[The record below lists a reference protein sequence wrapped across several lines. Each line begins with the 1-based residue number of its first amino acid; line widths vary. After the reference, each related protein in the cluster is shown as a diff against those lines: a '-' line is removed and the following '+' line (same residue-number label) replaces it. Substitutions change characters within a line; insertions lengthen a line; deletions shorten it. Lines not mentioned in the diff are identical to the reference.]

1 MVVMASG
8 RWLGVRL
15 DLIASLMTTAVALSA
30 VLVSQDAGRYCA
42 NYTNYINNYTKL
54 LQSTPNYNKLQQTTP
69 NYHKLQWN
77 PVSNMVTNGPKQFG
91 HNNEVAVLMRVSLQE
106 NVWSVLPGGQKSGR
120 KNEVTL
126 LPRWP

>member
-54 LQSTPNYNKLQQTTP
+54 LQTTTNYSGIPLIR
-69 NYHKLQWN
+69 WMIFS
-77 PVSNMVTNGPKQFG
+77 VSVDLVREMT
-91 HNNEVAVLMRVSLQE
+91 AL
-106 NVWSVLPGGQKSGR
+106 
-120 KNEVTL
+120 
-126 LPRWP
+126 

>member
-42 NYTNYINNYTKL
+42 NNTQL
-54 LQSTPNYNKLQQTTP
+54 LQTTPNYNKLQ
-69 NYHKLQWN
+69 WN
-77 PVSNMVTNGPKQFG
+77 PVNTVTNGPKEFG
-91 HNNEVAVLMRVSLQE
+91 RNNEVTVLKRVSLQE
-106 NVWSVLPGGQKSGR
+106 NV
-120 KNEVTL
+120 
-126 LPRWP
+126 

>member
-42 NYTNYINNYTKL
+42 NYTNYTKLYQLHQTTTNYTEI
-54 LQSTPNYNKLQQTTP
+54 QQNTPNYYKLHRTRTKVHQTTT
-69 NYHKLQWN
+69 NY
-77 PVSNMVTNGPKQFG
+77 
-91 HNNEVAVLMRVSLQE
+91 
-106 NVWSVLPGGQKSGR
+106 SGIPLIR
-120 KNEVTL
+120 S
-126 LPRWP
+126 PM

>member
-42 NYTNYINNYTKL
+42 NNTTYNNNYTKL
-54 LQSTPNYNKLQQTTP
+54 HRTTTNYNKP
-69 NYHKLQWN
+69 QWN
-77 PVSNMVTNGPKQFG
+77 PVNTVTNGPK
-91 HNNEVAVLMRVSLQE
+91 
-106 NVWSVLPGGQKSGR
+106 
-120 KNEVTL
+120 
-126 LPRWP
+126 

>member
-54 LQSTPNYNKLQQTTP
+54 LQSTPNYNKLQ
-69 NYHKLQWN
+69 WN

-126 LPRWP
+126 LLRWP

>member
-42 NYTNYINNYTKL
+42 NNTQQLHQTTTKYTE
-54 LQSTPNYNKLQQTTP
+54 LQQTTP
-69 NYHKLQWN
+69 NYSGI
-77 PVSNMVTNGPKQFG
+77 PSVI
-91 HNNEVAVLMRVSLQE
+91 
-106 NVWSVLPGGQKSGR
+106 WSPMGQK
-120 KNEVTL
+120 NLAVIT
-126 LPRWP
+126 RWPY

>member
-54 LQSTPNYNKLQQTTP
+54 HRTTTNYN
-69 NYHKLQWN
+69 KLQWN
-77 PVSNMVTNGPKQFG
+77 PVNTVTNGPKKFG
-91 HNNEVAVLMRVSLQE
+91 RNNEVTVLKRVSLQE
-106 NVWSVLPGGQKSGR
+106 NAWSVLPGGQKKVAVR
-120 KNEVTL
+120 A
-126 LPRWP
+126 R

>member
-42 NYTNYINNYTKL
+42 NNTQQLHQTTTKYTE
-54 LQSTPNYNKLQQTTP
+54 LQQTTPNYNKLQ
-69 NYHKLQWN
+69 WN
-77 PVSNMVTNGPKQFG
+77 PVNTVTNGPKKFG
-91 HNNEVAVLMRVSLQE
+91 RNNEVTVLKRVSLQE
-106 NVWSVLPGGQKSGR
+106 NAWPVLPGGQKKGAVIAR
-120 KNEVTL
+120 
-126 LPRWP
+126 